1 MIESYK
7 SHPSVVT
14 IKEQVSAGS
23 LSFDL
28 PPVSKE
34 DINKIVKL
42 LNANK
47 ATEPD
52 EIPSKLITIS
62 DNVVDKYLTSI
73 INYDISH
80 LIFQMEQRAPLSDLF
95 INIKTGKIRKITVQ

>member
-1 MIESYK
+1 M
-7 SHPSVVT
+7 T
-14 IKEQVSAGS
+14 IKEKVSAGS

-28 PPVSKE
+28 PPASKE
-34 DINKIVKL
+34 DINKIVKS

-52 EIPSKLITIS
+52 GILSKLITIS

-73 INYDISH
+73 ISYDISH
-80 LIFQMEQRAPLSDLF
+80 LIFQMEQRAP
-95 INIKTGKIRKITVQ
+95 

>member
-14 IKEQVSAGS
+14 IKEKVSAGS

-28 PPVSKE
+28 PPASN
-34 DINKIVKL
+34 INKIVKS

-52 EIPSKLITIS
+52 GILSKLITIS

-73 INYDISH
+73 ISYDISH
-80 LIFQMEQRAPLSDLF
+80 LIFQMEQRAP
-95 INIKTGKIRKITVQ
+95 